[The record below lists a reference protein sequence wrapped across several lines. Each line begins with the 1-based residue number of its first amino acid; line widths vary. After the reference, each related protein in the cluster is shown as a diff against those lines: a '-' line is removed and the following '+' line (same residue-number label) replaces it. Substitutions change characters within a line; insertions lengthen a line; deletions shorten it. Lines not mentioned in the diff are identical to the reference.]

1 MARSGG
7 GSVAQRSSAN
17 RHRGRNEQPAGV
29 SSMLGGWPGMGRS
42 RPVSPAT
49 GIDSSRPRV

>member
-29 SSMLGGWPGMGRS
+29 SSMLGGWPGMGRG
-42 RPVSPAT
+42 RPLSPAT